1 MLRGLLLDQ
10 FELKFHTENREVA
23 VYALIAGTGKQKMTQ
38 ANDSERSGCKPNPNA
53 PKPFT
58 NIQVMI
64 ECTNTSMAELAQ
76 NLQQQANAYIDHPIA
91 DATGLSGG
99 WNFLIGWTPK
109 GALQASQAPAPAPD
123 QPAGAV
129 VEAPV
134 PNGISVF
141 EAVERELG
149 LKLVKQKRSIPVIVV
164 DHVDE
169 KPLE

>member
-1 MLRGLLLDQ
+1 
-10 FELKFHTENREVA
+10 
-23 VYALIAGTGKQKMTQ
+23 
-38 ANDSERSGCKPNPNA
+38 
-53 PKPFT
+53 
-58 NIQVMI
+58 MI

-99 WNFLIGWTPK
+99 WNFLIGWTPRA
-109 GALQASQAPAPAPD
+109 ALQASQAPVPAAD

-141 EAVERELG
+141 EAVQSELG
-149 LKLVKQKRSIPVIVV
+149 LKLVRQKRSIPVIVV
-164 DHVDE
+164 DHIDE